1 MNNEVYYYIKSNQ
14 LQRNVQYFLNE
25 NCRKLFRHTDSRRI
39 SAHAQYKSCFR
50 YGSSSDSAI
59 WMIGAAGAGRDVVY
73 NMANL
78 IGVDPSI
85 RIPLCMIL

>member
-1 MNNEVYYYIKSNQ
+1 M
-14 LQRNVQYFLNE
+14 
-25 NCRKLFRHTDSRRI
+25 

>member
-1 MNNEVYYYIKSNQ
+1 MKYIITSNPI
-14 LQRNVQYFLNE
+14 NCKEMSNIFLMKIAV
-25 NCRKLFRHTDSRRI
+25 NCFVIQTVDAFLHMRSTNR
-39 SAHAQYKSCFR
+39 FR

-73 NMANL
+73 NTANL
-78 IGVDPSI
+78 IGVDPSM